1 MLHFGLRCY
10 SVDQCAMSHAQNKST
25 SIKSFE
31 GKTNIS
37 AYEKALVC
45 FPKRNVVTS
54 NGKTVKPVCACV
66 LASRRGASLRRD
78 CGHCSGNAR
87 PPAHVVAVW
96 FRVKKPDLADLAS
109 FACDRSLMTAA
120 RLERLFCITGYT
132 SHILCIISFAILAVL
147 PLKIKCINEN
157 Q

>member
-1 MLHFGLRCY
+1 MFSFAADEMKGFAMLHFGLRCY

-66 LASRRGASLRRD
+66 LASAEELPSGVTVAIAQETPGRQPRLWRFGSGSKSL
-78 CGHCSGNAR
+78 
-87 PPAHVVAVW
+87 
-96 FRVKKPDLADLAS
+96 
-109 FACDRSLMTAA
+109 
-120 RLERLFCITGYT
+120 I
-132 SHILCIISFAILAVL
+132 
-147 PLKIKCINEN
+147 
-157 Q
+157 